1 MVWYKQ
7 SLYLYIR
14 FSVFDSPFI
23 LAVTGKTSNENCL

>member
-14 FSVFDSPFI
+14 FSVFDRLFFLS
-23 LAVTGKTSNENCL
+23 VTGNTSNENCL